1 MIDVNNAVKI
11 IEKHGLDEWDQETS
25 KMFAAVLVNLFIERG
40 LIEKNDNSSQEQM
53 LINSLQPESLFTT
66 EDSVEEDR
74 EPRKLASTAERILRK
89 TTVFS
94 ALEKG
99 AKTIG
104 ELSDLLLE
112 NCDYSYVQTDKRN
125 CARSTVRD
133 MVGRKELIRLNAG
146 QDPSRPLDWDDY
158 VKLADALRSREEEN
172 DGYALPLVERR

>member
-1 MIDVNNAVKI
+1 MIDVNNAVRI
-11 IEKHGLDEWDQETS
+11 IEEEGLDKWNLETC
-25 KMFAAVLVNLFIERG
+25 KMFAEVMIRSFTERG
-40 LIEKNDNSSQEQM
+40 LVEHNPTSEEKLMEAFRADT
-53 LINSLQPESLFTT
+53 L
-66 EDSVEEDR
+66 VEEDR
-74 EPRKLASTAERILRK
+74 EPRKLASTAERNLRK

-133 MVGRKELIRLNAG
+133 MVGRGELVRLNAG

-158 VKLADALRSREEEN
+158 IKLADVLKNREEN